1 MPEIGQQTPHPRMRP
16 RSFPN
21 LWPESP
27 QKELPKPWKE
37 LPEAPK
43 DLLEQSPKPLVARG
57 GTVEAAS
64 GRRKFRR
71 NSGGVRRNSSGTVE
85 ILVGSRRKPTMA
97 VEIRPGTVENR
108 PTHRRKINQAVGDFP
123 PRRRLPDPREGG
135 KQMIFIWKAGV
146 SGTPGDPEP
155 RNPESTAP

>member
-43 DLLEQSPKPLVARG
+43 DLPEQSPKP
-57 GTVEAAS
+57 
-64 GRRKFRR
+64 FRAL
-71 NSGGVRRNSSGTVE
+71 G
-85 ILVGSRRKPTMA
+85 
-97 VEIRPGTVENR
+97 
-108 PTHRRKINQAVGDFP
+108 
-123 PRRRLPDPREGG
+123 
-135 KQMIFIWKAGV
+135 
-146 SGTPGDPEP
+146 
-155 RNPESTAP
+155 